1 MLGSAVL
8 GLSLWALL
16 HLRTGAPLCLS
27 RQLKMKGDY
36 VLGGLFPLGEAGE
49 AALHSRTRPTSLVCT
64 RFSWNGLLWALA
76 MKMTVEEINNRSDL
90 LPGLRLGYDL
100 FDTCS
105 EPVVAMKPSL
115 MFLAKANSRDIA
127 AYCNY
132 TQYQPRVLAVIGPHS
147 SELAV
152 VTGKFF
158 GFFLMPQ
165 VGTPRHYPPP
175 SPSRG
180 SPASGD
186 ASWPPQV
193 SYGASM
199 DLLSTR
205 ETFPSFFRTVP
216 SDRVQLMA
224 VVELLLQFGWNWV
237 AALGSDDEYG
247 RQGLSI
253 FSSLAVARG
262 ICIAHEGLVPV
273 PHTTS
278 LRLDKMQEL
287 LPQVNQNSVQV
298 VMLFASARAAY
309 TFFNYS
315 ISHGLSPKVW
325 VASEAWLTSDLV
337 MGLPGMAK
345 VGTVLGFLQRGAQLH
360 TFSQY
365 VKTHLALAADPAFCA
380 SLQEGEQGLEE
391 HVVGPRCPQCDNVTL
406 QNVSARLQNHQ
417 VFSVYTAV
425 YSMAQALHNT
435 LRCNAS
441 GCPMQ
446 DPVKPWQLLQN
457 MYNLTFHAAGLAL
470 RFDSSGN
477 VDVELDL
484 KMWMW
489 RGPVPELH
497 DVGIFNGSLW
507 PERLKMRWH
516 TPDNQ
521 VRVGGLAVPRGSLHG
536 RAQPGGGGCPS
547 LRGRAQPSGARPQAC
562 AQEPVSQCSQQ
573 CQEGQV
579 RRVKGFHSC
588 CYDCVDCEAGSYRR
602 NPGEQPSWQAQA
614 ERITGGSCQVLAQAR
629 AHREGVARPA
639 PAPFS
644 SPTDDPTCTRCRH
657 DQWSPERST
666 RCFRRR
672 PRFLAWGEPAVLLL
686 LLLLGLAL
694 GLVLAALGLFIRHRD
709 SPLVQASGGAL
720 ACFGLVC
727 LGLVCLSVLLFP
739 GQPSAARCLLQ
750 QPLSQL
756 PLTGCLSTL
765 FLQAAETFVES
776 ELPQSWADRLRGCL
790 RGPGAWLVVLLAVLA
805 EAALCTWYVLAF
817 PPSVVTDWHVLPT
830 EALVHCRTRS
840 WVSFGLVHTTNAI
853 LAFLCFL
860 GTFLV
865 QSQPGRYNHARG
877 LTFAMLAYFITWVS
891 FVPLLA
897 NVQVALRPAMQ
908 MGAFLLCTLGI
919 LAAFHLPRCY
929 LLLWQPGLNTPEFF
943 LGGAQMPKSGMAV
956 GTEEAQ
962 GKNE

>member
-36 VLGGLFPLGEAGE
+36 MLGGLFPLGEAGE
-49 AALHSRTRPTSLVCT
+49 AAFHSRTRPSSLVCT

-76 MKMTVEEINNRSDL
+76 MKMAVEEINNQSDL

-105 EPVVAMKPSL
+105 ESVVTMKPSL
-115 MFLAKANSRDIA
+115 MFLAKVNSHDIA

-147 SELAV
+147 SELAL

-158 GFFLMPQ
+158 GFFLM
-165 VGTPRHYPPP
+165 
-175 SPSRG
+175 
-180 SPASGD
+180 
-186 ASWPPQV
+186 PQV

-224 VVELLLQFGWNWV
+224 TVELLQQLGWNWV

-253 FSSLAVARG
+253 FSGLAAARG
-262 ICIAHEGLVPV
+262 ICIAHEGLVPLPRADGLWV
-273 PHTTS
+273 G
-278 LRLDKMQEL
+278 KVQEL
-287 LPQVNQNSVQV
+287 LPQVNQSSIQV
-298 VMLFASARAAY
+298 VLLFASAHAAHA
-309 TFFNYS
+309 FFRHS
-315 ISHGLSPKVW
+315 INRRLLPKVW

-337 MGLPGMAK
+337 MGLPGMAE
-345 VGTVLGFLQRGAQLH
+345 VGTVLGFLQRGAQLPK
-360 TFSQY
+360 FPQY

-380 SLQEGEQGLEE
+380 SLSEREQGLEE
-391 HVVGPRCPQCDNVTL
+391 HVVGPRCPQCDDVTL
-406 QNVSARLQNHQ
+406 QNMSTRLQHHQ
-417 VFSVYTAV
+417 TFSVYAAV
-425 YSMAQALHNT
+425 YSVAQALHNT

-441 GCPMQ
+441 GCPKQ

-457 MYNLTFHAAGLAL
+457 MYNMTFHAAGLAL

-477 VDVELDL
+477 VDVEYDL
-484 KMWMW
+484 KLWVW

-497 DVGIFNGSLW
+497 DVGVFNGSLW

-521 VRVGGLAVPRGSLHG
+521 
-536 RAQPGGGGCPS
+536 
-547 LRGRAQPSGARPQAC
+547 
-562 AQEPVSQCSQQ
+562 EPVSQCSRQ

-602 NPGEQPSWQAQA
+602 NP
-614 ERITGGSCQVLAQAR
+614 
-629 AHREGVARPA
+629 
-639 PAPFS
+639 
-644 SPTDDPTCTRCRH
+644 DDPTCTPCRH

-672 PRFLAWGEPAVLLL
+672 PRFLTWSEPAVLLL

-694 GLVLAALGLFIRHRD
+694 GLVLAALGLFIHHRD
-709 SPLVQASGGAL
+709 SPLVQASGGGL

-739 GQPSAARCLLQ
+739 GQPSPARCLAQ
-750 QPLSQL
+750 QPLSHL

-776 ELPQSWADRLRGCL
+776 ELPQSWADRVRGCL
-790 RGPGAWLVVLLAVLA
+790 RGSRAWLAVLLAMLV
-805 EAALCTWYVLAF
+805 EAALCAWYLLAF
-817 PPSVVTDWHVLPT
+817 PPEVVTDWRVLPT
-830 EALVHCRTRS
+830 EALVHCCTRS
-840 WVSFGLVHTTNAI
+840 WVSFGLVHATNAI
-853 LAFLCFL
+853 LAFLSFL

-865 QSQPGRYNHARG
+865 QSQPGRYNRARG

-943 LGGAQMPKSGMAV
+943 LGGARMPNAGMAV

-962 GKNE
+962 GKIE